1 MADLRVWCVPPG
13 DAFESHPDLAARTLT
28 VRTMCDQ
35 QEAAPG
41 ELGTSAITGTGLPTL
56 LEAIGA
62 SLLQNTGAALLAAV
76 SARQRALL
84 ERVTVL
90 LESTAAQASA
100 DAPTAAVSAPELIAA
115 NLRES
120 LDLVGQISGDIPAD
134 DVLGLVF
141 SSFCI
146 GK

>member
-1 MADLRVWCVPPG
+1 
-13 DAFESHPDLAARTLT
+13 
-28 VRTMCDQ
+28 
-35 QEAAPG
+35 
-41 ELGTSAITGTGLPTL
+41 
-56 LEAIGA
+56 
-62 SLLQNTGAALLAAV
+62 
-76 SARQRALL
+76 L